1 MKKKSK
7 PKQGGF
13 KGQVV
18 KVGPLNPESV
28 ASQGAVEEA
37 VRKIRLGGIIAFPT
51 ETFYGLGV
59 DPFNPAAVERLFTV
73 KGRELD
79 KPIPIVIDEF
89 DRVEGFIGT
98 VSEESRTLIR
108 KFWPGPLTLLFA
120 ASSRLSITLTGGTGK
135 VGIRIPSHPVT
146 LRLLRAAG
154 QPITAT
160 SANRSGEP
168 GATTAAEVQEMLG
181 EHLDLIIDGGETP
194 GGTGSTIVDTS
205 FHPPRLI
212 REGKIPFQEVLGC
225 LGLGLT
231 EDHEW

>member
-1 MKKKSK
+1 MKKKLK
-7 PKQGGF
+7 PKPGGF
-13 KGQVV
+13 KGRVV
-18 KVGPLNPESV
+18 KIDPLNPESG
-28 ASQGAVEEA
+28 SSRIAVEEA
-37 VRKIRLGGIIAFPT
+37 VRQIRSGGIIAFPT

-59 DPFNPAAVERLFTV
+59 DPFNPVAVERLFAV
-73 KGRELD
+73 KGREPD
-79 KPIPIVIDEF
+79 KPIPIIIDELKRA
-89 DRVEGFIGT
+89 DEIIG
-98 VSEESRTLIR
+98 VLSPDSRTLVG

-120 ASSRLSITLTGGTGK
+120 ATSRMSSALTGGTGK
-135 VGIRIPSHPVT
+135 IGIRIPSHPVA

-168 GATTAAEVQEMLG
+168 GATSAAEVQKTLG
-181 EHLDLIIDGGETP
+181 EHLDLVIDGGETP
-194 GGTGSTIVDTS
+194 GGAGSTIVDTS

-225 LGLGLT
+225 LGLSLT

>member
-1 MKKKSK
+1 LKKKL
-7 PKQGGF
+7 KQKQDGF

-18 KVGPLNPESV
+18 KIDPLNPESGP
-28 ASQGAVEEA
+28 SRMAVEEA
-37 VRKIRLGGIIAFPT
+37 VQRIRSGGIIAFPT

-59 DPFNPAAVERLFTV
+59 DPFNPAAVERLFAV
-73 KGRELD
+73 KGREPG
-79 KPIPIVIDEF
+79 KPIPIIIDELK
-89 DRVEGFIGT
+89 RAEGIIGAL
-98 VSEESRTLIR
+98 SPESRTLVE

-120 ASSRLSITLTGGTGK
+120 ASSRMSSALTGGTGK
-135 VGIRIPSHPVT
+135 VGIRIPSHPVA

-168 GATTAAEVQEMLG
+168 GATSAARVHETLG
-181 EHLDLIIDGGETP
+181 EHLDLIIDGGETI
-194 GGTGSTIVDTS
+194 GGTGSTIVDPS

-225 LGLGLT
+225 LGLSLT

>member
-1 MKKKSK
+1 MKQ
-7 PKQGGF
+7 KQGGF

-18 KVGPLNPESV
+18 KIDPSYPESGP
-28 ASQGAVEEA
+28 SLEAVEEA
-37 VRKIRLGGIIAFPT
+37 VQRIRSGGIIAFPT

-59 DPFNPAAVERLFTV
+59 DPFNATAVEQLFAV
-73 KGRELD
+73 KGREPG
-79 KPIPIVIDEF
+79 KPILIVIDEF
-89 DRVEGFIGT
+89 KRAEGIIGA
-98 VSEESRTLIR
+98 VSPESWSLIR

-120 ASSRLSITLTGGTGK
+120 ASSRLPSALTGGTGK
-135 VGIRIPSHPVT
+135 VGIRIPSHPVA
-146 LRLLRAAG
+146 LRLLRAVG

-168 GATTAAEVQEMLG
+168 GATSASRVQETLG
-181 EHLDLIIDGGETP
+181 AHLDLIIDGGETP

-212 REGKIPFQEVLGC
+212 REGKIPFHEVIGC
-225 LGLGLT
+225 LGLSLT